1 MQFHRALYRYW
12 CFFNYS
18 DAPFQTASLFFF
30 PFCWLYTE
38 NHLWKYLLLESY
50 EFNFKIALA
59 LCCHCLCRML
69 RIIAKF
75 LITFSLH
82 FVYLFLPLSP
92 STVSFDICVFDS
104 VLFLLW
110 NIFVCIFMKCFG
122 FGKIKS
128 CERRKY
134 LISYTHTHTLC
145 RFALFYDFFSQ
156 TKTQY
161 TKENIKNYKIG
172 TNQGRVISEKSPKYT
187 RIS

>member
-12 CFFNYS
+12 CFFNYT

-30 PFCWLYTE
+30 RFCWLYTE

-50 EFNFKIALA
+50 EFHFKIALA

-92 STVSFDICVFDS
+92 STVSIDICVFDS

-134 LISYTHTHTLC
+134 LISYTHTYTLC
-145 RFALFYDFFSQ
+145 RFTLFNDFFPQ

-161 TKENIKNYKIG
+161 IKENIKNYKICS
-172 TNQGRVISEKSPKYT
+172 NRGRVISEKSPKYT

>member
-1 MQFHRALYRYW
+1 MLFQLQWCTFSNSISLLPSFLLY
-12 CFFNYS
+12 CS
-18 DAPFQTASLFFF
+18 
-30 PFCWLYTE
+30 TE

-50 EFNFKIALA
+50 EFHFKIALA

-134 LISYTHTHTLC
+134 LISCTHTHTLC
-145 RFALFYDFFSQ
+145 RFALFYDFFLKQ
-156 TKTQY
+156 KHFMY
-161 TKENIKNYKIG
+161 CEENIKNYKIC
-172 TNQGRVISEKSPKYT
+172 TNQGREISEKSPKYA